1 MSLYHFSVK
10 QVLRGKGQTV
20 VGSAAYISGQ
30 KLHNDYYEEIHDY
43 TRKQGVIYDEIMLP
57 DYVPDRFSDRQTL
70 WNERSMPDTI
80 NSILYNRYLLLI
92 IFLFCLLCQAPMCL
106 CSCGK

>member
-1 MSLYHFSVK
+1 MLSLFIVK
-10 QVLRGKGQTV
+10 IYKEN
-20 VGSAAYISGQ
+20 I
-30 KLHNDYYEEIHDY
+30 NDID
-43 TRKQGVIYDEIMLP
+43 IYDTDKILELFNAKQIEI
-57 DYVPDRFSDRQTL
+57 DDSEIVTSQRQKEYIIKAR
-70 WNERSMPDTI
+70 NAIPDTI

>member
-10 QVLRGKGQTV
+10 QVSRGKGQTV

-30 KLHNDYYEEIHDY
+30 KLHNDYYEGVHDY

-70 WNERSMPDTI
+70 WNEVE
-80 NSILYNRYLLLI
+80 
-92 IFLFCLLCQAPMCL
+92 FAEK
-106 CSCGK
+106 GKRAQLQCH